1 MRISDWSSDV
11 CSSDLIYPDASV
23 GVFIVDDLHNALL
36 EGFHGV
42 AREAVKDDRAA
53 GLCRVANELLQTLFR
68 HRQGSEHDELGCAF
82 VARLK
87 IVRGLQHLI
96 EVDRACRSA
105 PEDTLDRKGTHV

>member
-68 HRQGSEHDELGCAF
+68 HRQGSEHDVLGFTFFACP
-82 VARLK
+82 K
-87 IVRGLQHLI
+87 IVRGLQPLLATHRTCMSDP
-96 EVDRACRSA
+96 EAPSVDRH
-105 PEDTLDRKGTHV
+105 T